1 MFGYDSTDEN
11 KDLLNVMMF
20 GMELKRKSKMQTIV
34 NLIMKKIT

>member
-20 GMELKRKSKMQTIV
+20 GMELKKNQRCRR
-34 NLIMKKIT
+34 